1 MRKTAIVTGASRGL
15 GRGTALILAR
25 EGNYR
30 VYATA
35 RNGDALNKL
44 KDEVGS
50 VGCEGEVIPCII
62 DQNSDDE
69 VIELTKHIL
78 SKEPKI
84 DLLVNSAYE
93 GLIAMTPHF
102 GKPFWERPISVYDG
116 HMDVGVRSSYV
127 MSKLIVPKMIENN
140 DGLIIQISSAGG
152 YLYFCDV
159 GYGVSHAAMDRLTL
173 DMATELKNYNVKAIT
188 LHPGGAQT
196 EIASFPDGESP
207 QYVGRSILAICENA
221 NDHFLTKANGKTLLT
236 AELANKFGFKEDY
249 DKDGSVNKVRLEAT
263 KFFKET
269 MNRPLTQYDLEA
281 PLPDYTDS
289 NNEGFANFFPGAKQ
303 KPQNKR

>member
-1 MRKTAIVTGASRGL
+1 MKKIAIVTGASRGL
-15 GRGTALILAR
+15 GRGTALILAT
-25 EGNYR
+25 EGNYK

-35 RNGDALNKL
+35 RNADLLYKL
-44 KDEVGS
+44 KDEVANFD
-50 VGCEGEVIPCII
+50 CEGEIIPCIL
-62 DQNSDDE
+62 DQNNDEE
-69 VIELTKHIL
+69 VIEFVNKIC
-78 SKEPKI
+78 SSEEKI
-84 DLLVNSAYE
+84 DLLVNSAYA

-127 MSKLIVPKMIENN
+127 MSKLVIPKMIENK

-173 DMATELKNYNVKAIT
+173 DMATELISHNIKAIT
-188 LHPGGAQT
+188 VHPAGAKT

-207 QYVGRSILAICENA
+207 KYVGRSILAISENGDE
-221 NDHFLTKANGKTLLT
+221 NFLSKVNGKTLLT
-236 AELANKFGFKEDY
+236 AEIANKFGFKEDY
-249 DKDGSVNKVRLEAT
+249 DHDGSINKARLEAT

-269 MNRPLTQYDLEA
+269 MSKPLTQYDIEA
-281 PLPDYTDS
+281 SLPNYTDS
-289 NNEGFANFFPGAKQ
+289 NNEGFADIFPGAKNI
-303 KPQNKR
+303 K